1 MTQPLF
7 KPRDL
12 VRTPH
17 GRTARVVEVLTAGRR
32 LVQFIDG
39 PREQAIVQRDDLLLV
54 REAPV
59 VGFQGG
65 VWA

>member
-1 MTQPLF
+1 MSQPLF

-32 LVQFIDG
+32 LVQFVDG
-39 PREQAIVQRDDLLLV
+39 PREQAIVERDGLLLV
-54 REAPV
+54 QAAPV
-59 VGFQGG
+59 IGFQD
-65 VWA
+65 AR